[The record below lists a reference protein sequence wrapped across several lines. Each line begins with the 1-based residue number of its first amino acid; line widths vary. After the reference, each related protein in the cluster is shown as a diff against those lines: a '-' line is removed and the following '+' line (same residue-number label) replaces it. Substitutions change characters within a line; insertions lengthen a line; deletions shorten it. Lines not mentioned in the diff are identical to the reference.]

1 LLSTCAGKERPE
13 VQLSLNT
20 ELENSHLLR
29 EVRQSLLSLLG
40 DTLEELCGVGQGQG
54 ISFDFLVIQGGL
66 KFHLQLIS

>member
-1 LLSTCAGKERPE
+1 MLSTCAGKDQQGCR
-13 VQLSLNT
+13 LSLNT

-29 EVRQSLLSLLG
+29 EVRESLLSLLG
-40 DTLEELCGVGQGQG
+40 DTLGELCGVGQGLG